1 MTLSIIVPTL
11 DGRVPAGLKS
21 AAEYLDVEVVVVKG
35 VSPVGKARNEGLR
48 RAKGEYIAWVDSD
61 DEITPDYFKEITS
74 ALRLRLSTS
83 TKSPTSTPS
92 LLVLSAIFEDKKR
105 GDRVVSWK
113 GDTVDALVC
122 DIYRDYK
129 IGSYNVLYVTKRTL
143 WEGIRFDENVRIME
157 DFLVVPRVIARAKSL
172 AIIEKPIYRYID
184 NESSLLRADPARNAE
199 ENLRMRLRRYNEAPR
214 RYKRAAYFA
223 VAYGAYLDAYIA
235 PASRRFLRRHILR
248 AIYSALSPSTWKL
261 IPRFLYRAFG
271 K

>member
-1 MTLSIIVPTL
+1 MKLSIIVPTL

-21 AAEYLDVEVVVVKG
+21 AAAYPNVEVVVVKG

-48 RAKGEYIAWVDSD
+48 LAKGEYIAWVDSD

-74 ALRLRLSTS
+74 ALRLPP
-83 TKSPTSTPS
+83 SPSSSPSPSTPS
-92 LLVLSAIFEDKKR
+92 LLVLPAVFEDKKW

-113 GDTVDALVC
+113 GDSVDALVS

-129 IGSYNVLYVTKRTL
+129 IGSYNFLYVTKRSL
-143 WEGIRFDENVRIME
+143 WEGIRFDENIRIME
-157 DFLVVPRVIARAKSL
+157 DFLIMPKVITRAKSL
-172 AIIEKPIYRYID
+172 AIIDKPIYRYID

-223 VAYGAYLDAYIA
+223 VAYGAYLDAYISSD
-235 PASRRFLRRHILR
+235 SRRFLRRHILR

-261 IPRFLYRAFG
+261 IPRFIYRAVG